1 MRVRLQ
7 EGKNSSL
14 VFSKHEEVK
23 SLDDFTIKAQ
33 IGRGTFGKASINI
46 DINKEFNQQVFLGV
60 LKSTGKLY
68 AIKSIRKDVLLD
80 ADLVDS
86 TLLEKNIL
94 LACDHPFLAGMD
106 FIFQN
111 EARIYFV
118 LQFI

>member
-46 DINKEFNQQVFLGV
+46 DINKEIRSTGV
-60 LKSTGKLY
+60 LGSAQKYWKAVRDKEYPQGRAT
-68 AIKSIRKDVLLD
+68 
-80 ADLVDS
+80 
-86 TLLEKNIL
+86 
-94 LACDHPFLAGMD
+94 
-106 FIFQN
+106 
-111 EARIYFV
+111 
-118 LQFI
+118 